1 MRTRARR
8 LLGAA
13 ALLALP
19 PALAFWAGCG
29 DGLTG
34 PRDVPRP
41 GIVEFHG
48 DGPVVS
54 LPASVTA
61 GEEFTV
67 TVRTFGGGCT
77 SKGPTRVDTASSA
90 TRILPVDVT
99 REGPNVVCPALLQTF
114 EHRADLAFEEAGERT
129 VRIVG
134 RRVDGEV
141 DEVIE
146 LDRTVTVEPRAEATG
161 TGLARGARRR

>member
-1 MRTRARR
+1 MRTKARR
-8 LLGAA
+8 LLLPT

-19 PALAFWAGCG
+19 AVVAVAAACQGG
-29 DGLTG
+29 ITG
-34 PRDVPRP
+34 PRDVTRQ

-48 DGPVVS
+48 DGPEVS

-61 GEEFTV
+61 GEAMTV

-77 SKGPTRVDTASSA
+77 SQGPTRVDTVDAVV
-90 TRILPVDVT
+90 RILPHDIT
-99 REGPNVVCPALLQTF
+99 TEGRNVVCPSILRSF
-114 EHRADLAFEEAGERT
+114 EHRADLTFEEAGERT

-134 RRVDGEV
+134 RRVGREV

-146 LDRTVTVEPRAEATG
+146 LDRTVTVEAPEEATG
-161 TGLARGARRR
+161 RRLAGERRLR

>member
-8 LLGAA
+8 LLSAA
-13 ALLALP
+13 GLLALP
-19 PALAFWAGCG
+19 AALAVAAGCG
-29 DGLTG
+29 GDDVTG
-34 PRDVPRP
+34 PGEVTWL

-48 DGPVVS
+48 DGPEVS
-54 LPASVTA
+54 APASATV

-67 TVRTFGGGCT
+67 TVRTFGGGCF
-77 SKGPTRVDTASSA
+77 SKGPTRVDTVDAVI
-90 TRILPVDVT
+90 RIRPFDLAPDD
-99 REGPNVVCPALLQTF
+99 PDVVCPDVLRIF
-114 EHRADLAFEEAGERT
+114 EHRADLTFGEAGERT

-146 LDRTVTVEPRAEATG
+146 LDRTVTVEAAAAPAG
-161 TGLARGARRR
+161 TRLAVGRQP